1 MLIKCPE
8 CNKEISDKSEVC
20 INCGYPIKQYLQE
33 LENEKLRDNPNICFI
48 GGQPRNLSE
57 FLEQLNNGVAPGVVH
72 GKLFNKAREEGWL
85 DDILGGVSD
94 SIMNYMVEHHEIP
107 RSLEANKPK
116 TYIQPQI
123 PKCPTCGSTN
133 IKKLDVIDRGLS
145 VGIFGL
151 GSKKINKSFECRN
164 CKYTW

>member
-8 CNKEISDKSEVC
+8 CNKEISDKSEIC
-20 INCGYPIKQYLQE
+20 INCGYPIKQYLQDQ
-33 LENEKLRDNPNICFI
+33 ENKKLKNDSNICFI
-48 GGQPRNLSE
+48 GGKPRNLSE
-57 FLEQLNNGVAPGVVH
+57 FLEQLNNGVSPGVVL
-72 GKLFNKAREEGWL
+72 GNLFNKAREENWFE
-85 DDILGGVSD
+85 DIMGGVAD
-94 SIMNYMVEHHEIP
+94 TIINYMVEHHEIP
-107 RSLEANKPK
+107 KSLEANKPK
-116 TYIQPQI
+116 SYIKPSI

-151 GSKKINKSFECRN
+151 GSKKINKSFECRK